1 MNFQILLAS
10 LAKNIRRPG
19 FIKSVAG
26 QLAVAYG
33 SQLAME
39 AATEAD
45 ERYQLASD
53 ALDELQVKLAASRTE
68 LGDRILSGELD
79 AYVVERY
86 DQLAKEKAA
95 EFERERLAT
104 EDDPDWATE
113 TIGAV
118 VDLPGEE
125 PAPPCARSLDC
136 VLDYDH
142 PGDCRPAVPPKLA
155 GGYLRSVPS
164 TADQQTGER
173 DGDTSTAD

>member
-1 MNFQILLAS
+1 MNLQALLAS

-19 FIKSVAG
+19 FIKSMAG

-45 ERYQLASD
+45 ERFQLAND
-53 ALDELQVKLAASRTE
+53 ALDELQVKLAASRSE

-86 DQLAKEKAA
+86 DQLAKAKAA

-104 EDDPDWATE
+104 EDDPGWPVE
-113 TIGAV
+113 TMGAA
-118 VDLPGEE
+118 VDLPGE
-125 PAPPCARSLDC
+125 AIPPCALSVDC
-136 VLDYDH
+136 VLDYGHDALTA
-142 PGDCRPAVPPKLA
+142 CRPAVPPTMA
-155 GGYLRSVPS
+155 GGYLRSVKGVG
-164 TADQQTGER
+164 ADP
-173 DGDTSTAD
+173 ADDDAAAG